1 MGRCPISYNPEF
13 YHFTVTSPQQP
24 TMEWN
29 EDLMNKTPLNS
40 APARS
45 VAQKK
50 KKKRKERTGKQGGP
64 NGN

>member
-1 MGRCPISYNPEF
+1 
-13 YHFTVTSPQQP
+13 VTSDDVVAEFLLIEILGL
-24 TMEWN
+24 TSSLDSRAASSETA
-29 EDLMNKTPLNS
+29 KTPLNS